1 LLLRGAF
8 FLLTA
13 RPEAIIK
20 LLAYVF
26 IPRKNRQTAAMGR
39 TTWWVVGWIAA
50 QGALAADGPRFDRE
64 IRPFL
69 ADKCWH
75 CHGPDGSKREAGLRL
90 DVADDLQADRD
101 GRRIVVPGQPDQSE
115 LWRRIS
121 SKDPDVVMPPP
132 SEPRQLTD
140 REKELLRQWIEAGG
154 KFETHWAW
162 AKPKRPE
169 LPAVSQPSWCLTA
182 VDRFVLARLD
192 AERWRPSSPADRFT
206 LLRRVS
212 LDMLGLPPS
221 VDEADDFLTDASP
234 DAYERLLDRLFA
246 SPRYAERMT
255 LMWLDVARYADSGG
269 YQGDILRTMWPWR
282 DWVLKAFN
290 AKMPFDQFT
299 VEQLAGDLLPAPTR
313 DQRIATGFHRN
324 HRINDEDGIILEEFR
339 VEYVADRVETTA
351 TVWMGVTFGC
361 VRCHD
366 HKYDPFSQRDYYGL
380 LAYFNSGADAGRGY
394 GNAPPVLP
402 VFDEAQ
408 QKRVDE
414 IDAAL
419 RVPDDHPADALHA
432 DLQLERRRIE
442 NAAVKVMVMEDLPDP
457 RPTHV
462 LIRGAYDK
470 PGEKVAHAVPASLG
484 VSSEDL
490 PANRLGLAK
499 WLMHPDHPLTA
510 RVTANRLWQMAF
522 GNGLVVTQEDF
533 GTQGSPPSH
542 QDLLDWLAVELI
554 RSGWNLQHVQ
564 RRMLTSAAYRQE
576 SNVSSAAQ
584 ERDPENRLLARGPRF
599 RMQAELIRD
608 QALAASG
615 LLVEQLGGPSVK
627 PYQPPGLWEELA
639 SADAKYPQ
647 DHGASLYRRSMYTF
661 IRRTIPPPGMTVLD
675 APNREIC
682 TVRRPRTNTPTQALA
697 LMNDPIYVEAS
708 RQLAERVLRELPQGE
723 DAARITRMV
732 RLVLTRPP
740 ADEEVSLL
748 TSSLRHYRQRYQAK
762 PEDAAALL
770 KTGESPVDPNLSA
783 VDIASH
789 AAVAGLLFNLDE
801 ALTKE

>member
-1 LLLRGAF
+1 MGRSAWRVVG
-8 FLLTA
+8 FLL
-13 RPEAIIK
+13 
-20 LLAYVF
+20 
-26 IPRKNRQTAAMGR
+26 
-39 TTWWVVGWIAA
+39 A

-64 IRPFL
+64 IRPLL

-75 CHGPDGSKREAGLRL
+75 CHGPDESKREADLRL
-90 DVADDLQADRD
+90 DVPDDLQADRD
-101 GRRIVVPGQPDQSE
+101 GRRVIVPGQPAQSE

-121 SKDPDVVMPPP
+121 SNDPDVVMPPP

-140 REKELLRQWIEAGG
+140 REKELLRRWIEAGG
-154 KFETHWAW
+154 TFETHWAW
-162 AKPKRPE
+162 TKPTDPE
-169 LPAVSQPSWCLTA
+169 LPAVSQPNWCLTA

-192 AERWRPSSPADRFT
+192 AEQLRPSSPADRFT

-212 LDMLGLPPS
+212 LDMVGLPPN
-221 VDEADDFLTDASP
+221 VDEADDFLSDASP

-299 VEQLAGDLLPAPTR
+299 IEQLAGDLLPDPTR

-351 TVWMGVTFGC
+351 TVWMGLTFGC

-380 LAYFNSGADAGRGY
+380 MAYFNSGADAGRGY
-394 GNAPPVLP
+394 GNAPPILP

-419 RVPDDHPADALHA
+419 RVPDGHPADALHA
-432 DLQLERRRIE
+432 YIQLERRRIE
-442 NAAVKVMVMEDLPDP
+442 NAAVKVMVMEDLPNP
-457 RPTHV
+457 RPTHILV
-462 LIRGAYDK
+462 RGAYDK
-470 PGEKVAHAVPASLG
+470 PGEKVTHAVPASLG
-484 VSSEDL
+484 VSSKDL

-499 WLMHPDHPLTA
+499 WLTHPDHPLTA
-510 RVTANRLWQMAF
+510 RVTANRLWQMPF

-533 GTQGSPPSH
+533 GTQGSSPSH
-542 QDLLDWLAVELI
+542 RELLDWLAVELV

-564 RRMLTSAAYRQE
+564 RRILTSATYRQA
-576 SNVSSAAQ
+576 SNVSAAAM

-615 LLVEQLGGPSVK
+615 LLVEQVGGPSVK

-639 SADAKYPQ
+639 SADSKYPQ

-708 RQLAERVLRELPQGE
+708 RHLAERVLRELPKGDDSE
-723 DAARITRMV
+723 RISRMV
-732 RLVLTRPP
+732 RLVLTRAPG
-740 ADEEVSLL
+740 DEEL
-748 TSSLRHYRQRYQAK
+748 TVLTGGLRHYRQRYSAK

-770 KTGESPVDPNLSA
+770 KVGESA
-783 VDIASH
+783 VDPSLSTTEIAAH

-801 ALTKE
+801 TLTKE